1 MHEAAK
7 FVLVGTAA
15 AGDSYSRETG
25 PGMMVHGVIGQ
36 DEGFRCHVADD
47 QGPARS
53 PVPAVVSAV
62 RNAAPRGAG
71 SCPLF
76 AVGPILPL

>member
-25 PGMMVHGVIGQ
+25 PGMMVHGVIGR
-36 DEGFRCHVADD
+36 DEGFSCHVADD
-47 QGPARS
+47 QGPA
-53 PVPAVVSAV
+53 V
-62 RNAAPRGAG
+62 RDAAPRGAG